1 MKWLACFWRIMR
13 FFQVVQ
19 RKLGYCNLQ
28 HGKNAYFHKAGKR
41 LRIQSSNSL
50 GTKLYLC
57 GLLVMFLT
65 ECSTFNKMLLEKV
78 SFQEHKS
85 QTICSEVCKFS
96 CLWPSLSLEFLY
108 FWWWNSILHI
118 KWWIASL
125 LSLEFSI
132 AVSICNWNGCFLLKA
147 KGLQFSRLWKTFW
160 NGPEMCT
167 ICTHT

>member
-19 RKLGYCNLQ
+19 RKLGDCNLQ

-57 GLLVMFLT
+57 GLLVMFLG
-65 ECSTFNKMLLEKV
+65 ECSTFNKILLGKV

-118 KWWIASL
+118 KWW
-125 LSLEFSI
+125 
-132 AVSICNWNGCFLLKA
+132 KA
-147 KGLQFSRLWKTFW
+147 KQASWVLNSALQ
-160 NGPEMCT
+160 
-167 ICTHT
+167 